1 MAVLRTTGLPSS
13 GRAIGWMVS
22 RAAGGPSLK
31 TRTLRY
37 TKHAS

>member
-1 MAVLRTTGLPSS
+1 MQGAALLNAGQSGEWSRELLAV
-13 GRAIGWMVS
+13 
-22 RAAGGPSLK
+22 PSLK